1 MSDLHDAQDRED
13 NDAATPPRR
22 TWRRARWMLV
32 LLLPFVLVVALCDE
46 ESPPPPP
53 PPPPRPP
60 PVVVVEPPPPPPIE
74 VVPEPPP
81 PQKAKATKQAT
92 QKSASASAS
101 ASRNV
106 GSTVVVANATGG
118 EAHVRKAMERALRS
132 TLGAVE
138 RPAADATYSLTVT
151 VTDTR
156 NSADD
161 VTVRCVVSIALL
173 PKKNLVASLK
183 ARADAAGEGTPTDEL
198 IEGAAAACGQT
209 LGSDIS
215 SWLRSN

>member
-92 QKSASASAS
+92 QKSASAS

-209 LGSDIS
+209 LGSDIR